1 MNVSDLVAKLTKLQI
16 EQDDIIQQLTDRAK
30 DTEAETEDKKPAAQE
45 ADTKI
50 HKGDHVLLL
59 TGGVLCSKGDRARIT
74 KVTKSNVHLS
84 CSVITIT
91 RTRNTR
97 TFKKYHTHEQRCRN
111 IRGREATSR
120 SAHPGSVTICT
131 QDSRNRNSR
140 NQH

>member
-45 ADTKI
+45 ADTEI

-74 KVTKSNVHLS
+74 KVTKSNVHFVVL
-84 CSVITIT
+84 
-91 RTRNTR
+91 RNNHHTY
-97 TFKKYHTHEQRCRN
+97 KKHKNVQKVPQ
-111 IRGREATSR
+111 A
-120 SAHPGSVTICT
+120 
-131 QDSRNRNSR
+131 
-140 NQH
+140 